1 MAKYIKNSNLIFGLL
16 LLVGLIGT
24 AHEAYQYR
32 KASLVNHAIANNQQ
46 INDNDFPYQ
55 QKFAS
60 AYDQG
65 TKQGYKHAVQTYGQL
80 LETNPPIGEQ
90 AKIQFNIANNL
101 FILGLIR
108 RVNEDGSLQDDARYA
123 YTQAKM
129 AYEQSLRLDPTLGS
143 ARFNLSLLQ
152 STLAKNTKIALKEQ
166 SAIELSNLPI
176 GLP

>member
-32 KASLVNHAIANNQQ
+32 KALLVNHAIANNQQ

-152 STLAKNTKIALKEQ
+152 STLAQNTKIALKEQ
-166 SAIELSNLPI
+166 SAMELSNLPI

>member
-16 LLVGLIGT
+16 LLVGVIGI

-152 STLAKNTKIALKEQ
+152 STLAQNTKIALKEQ
-166 SAIELSNLPI
+166 SAMELSNLPI

>member
-16 LLVGLIGT
+16 LLVGVIGT
-24 AHEAYQYR
+24 THEAYQYR

-152 STLAKNTKIALKEQ
+152 STLAQNTKIALKEQ
-166 SAIELSNLPI
+166 SAMELSNLPI

>member
-16 LLVGLIGT
+16 LLVGVIGT
-24 AHEAYQYR
+24 THEAYQYR
-32 KASLVNHAIANNQQ
+32 KALLVNHAIANNQQ

-152 STLAKNTKIALKEQ
+152 STLAQNTKIALKEQ
-166 SAIELSNLPI
+166 SAMELSNLPI

>member
-16 LLVGLIGT
+16 LLVGVIGT
-24 AHEAYQYR
+24 THEAYQYR
-32 KASLVNHAIANNQQ
+32 KALLVNHAIANNQQ

-152 STLAKNTKIALKEQ
+152 STLAQSTKIALKEQ
-166 SAIELSNLPI
+166 SAMELSNLPI